1 MNIPKQ
7 LMIGSV
13 PYDVEVV
20 KGWIDERENGEVRIA
35 EVTYHQQYIKISD
48 NVTKHEG
55 KMKNVLHEA
64 IHAMLYEYG
73 FDRLNKEA
81 NVNALTTVFFDFIKN
96 NIRGGVSSFVGVRDY
111 VEIKPVLKTNV
122 EFYDSDVKP
131 AALKLE
137 KKPDTLSF
145 INTAAELLKTVE
157 KHKPKVDV
165 SALATVMA
173 QVDVHKIPDLSVTHK
188 EIRESIANITND
200 KQTRKLPIIDENRSS
215 FPMEDVVKITKKKD
229 DLGAPDQAEKKEEA
243 DPIHWKT
250 GIKYDEEGNP
260 RYRTRYECC
269 MCGNRGNQ
277 YEYKDNK
284 FTKCHKCNAKL
295 KIVQATKKGFPG
307 RDTFGN
313 FFVAN
318 DEYSVI
324 LDGE

>member
-20 KGWIDERENGEVRIA
+20 KGWLEERENGEVRIA
-35 EVTYHQQYIKISD
+35 EVTYHEQQIKISD
-48 NVTKHEG
+48 NVAKHEG
-55 KMKNVLHEA
+55 QMKNVLHEA

-73 FDRLNKEA
+73 LDRLNKEA

-96 NIRGGVSSFVGVRDY
+96 NIRGGISSFVGY
-111 VEIKPVLKTNV
+111 QYLLLKRPEKTDI
-122 EFYDSDVKP
+122 EFYDSDAEP
-131 AALKLE
+131 ANLRF
-137 KKPDTLSF
+137 KKETDELSF
-145 INTAAELLKTVE
+145 INTAAELVE
-157 KHKPKVDV
+157 TINQHPPEVDV
-165 SALATVMA
+165 SALGTAMAKTEIHNAVDDITREQLHEWTVKTA
-173 QVDVHKIPDLSVTHK
+173 PEKP
-188 EIRESIANITND
+188 
-200 KQTRKLPIIDENRSS
+200 TRKLPIVDVNRSS
-215 FPMEDVVKITKKKD
+215 FPVEEIAKITKK
-229 DLGAPDQAEKKEEA
+229 EEEA

-277 YEYKDNK
+277 YEYKENK

-295 KIVQATKKGFPG
+295 KIVQATKNGFPE
-307 RDTFGN
+307 RDAFGN
-313 FFVAN
+313 FYVAN

>member
-1 MNIPKQ
+1 MTIPKQ

-35 EVTYHQQYIKISD
+35 EVTYHEQHIKISD

-73 FDRLNKEA
+73 LDRLNKEV

-96 NIRGGVSSFVGVRDY
+96 NIRGGVSSFVGYEYLVFTS
-111 VEIKPVLKTNV
+111 P
-122 EFYDSDVKP
+122 
-131 AALKLE
+131 E
-137 KKPDTLSF
+137 KKVEKEEQQGLSF
-145 INTAAELLKTVE
+145 INTATELVKMINQQPPEAE
-157 KHKPKVDV
+157 
-165 SALATVMA
+165 
-173 QVDVHKIPDLSVTHK
+173 VHKALDLGGTYK
-188 EIRESIANITND
+188 QLRESAVKMTTD
-200 KQTRKLPIIDENRSS
+200 KQTRKLPIVEVNRSS
-215 FPMEDVVKITKKKD
+215 FPMEEIAKIT
-229 DLGAPDQAEKKEEA
+229 KKEEA

-250 GIKYDEEGNP
+250 GIKYDDEGSP

-277 YEYKDNK
+277 YEYEGNK

-295 KIVQATKKGFPG
+295 KIVPATKKGLPE
-307 RDTFGN
+307 RDAFGN
-313 FFVAN
+313 FYVAN
-318 DEYSVI
+318 DEYSMI

>member
-35 EVTYHQQYIKISD
+35 EVTYHEQYIKISD

-96 NIRGGVSSFVGVRDY
+96 NIRGGVSSFVGVSDY

-131 AALKLE
+131 VILKTKE
-137 KKPDTLSF
+137 GDELSF
-145 INTAAELLKTVE
+145 INTAAELVE
-157 KHKPKVDV
+157 TIKQHPTEVDV
-165 SALATVMA
+165 SALATA
-173 QVDVHKIPDLSVTHK
+173 IAKAEIHKAVDVGQS
-188 EIRESIANITND
+188 
-200 KQTRKLPIIDENRSS
+200 RKLPIINDNRGS
-215 FPMEDVVKITKKKD
+215 FPMGDIVKAT
-229 DLGAPDQAEKKEEA
+229 KKEEA

-277 YEYKDNK
+277 YEYKENK

-295 KIVQATKKGFPG
+295 KIVQATKKGFPQ
-307 RDTFGN
+307 RDAFGN
-313 FFVAN
+313 YYVAN
-318 DEYSVI
+318 DECSVI

>member
-20 KGWIDERENGEVRIA
+20 KGWLEERENGEVRIA
-35 EVTYHQQYIKISD
+35 EVTYHEQQIKISD
-48 NVTKHEG
+48 NVAKHEG
-55 KMKNVLHEA
+55 QMKNVLHEA

-96 NIRGGVSSFVGVRDY
+96 NIRGGVSSFVGY
-111 VEIKPVLKTNV
+111 EYLVLT
-122 EFYDSDVKP
+122 SP
-131 AALKLE
+131 E
-137 KKPDTLSF
+137 KKVEKEEQQGLSF
-145 INTAAELLKTVE
+145 INTTTELVKMINQQPPEAEVRKA
-157 KHKPKVDV
+157 VD
-165 SALATVMA
+165 LG
-173 QVDVHKIPDLSVTHK
+173 VTH
-188 EIRESIANITND
+188 EQIQESVIKMTTD
-200 KQTRKLPIIDENRSS
+200 KQTRKLPIVEVNRSS
-215 FPMEDVVKITKKKD
+215 FPMEEIAKITKK
-229 DLGAPDQAEKKEEA
+229 EEM

-250 GIKYDEEGNP
+250 GIKYDDEGTP

-277 YEYKDNK
+277 YEYKENK

-295 KIVQATKKGFPG
+295 KIVQATKNGFPE
-307 RDTFGN
+307 RDAFGN
-313 FFVAN
+313 FYVAN

>member
-7 LMIGSV
+7 LMIGSI

-20 KGWIDERENGEVRIA
+20 KGWLEERENGEVRIA
-35 EVTYHQQYIKISD
+35 EVTYHEQQIKISD
-48 NVTKHEG
+48 NVAKHEG
-55 KMKNVLHEA
+55 QMKNLLHEA

-73 FDRLNKEA
+73 LDRLNKEA

-96 NIRGGVSSFVGVRDY
+96 NIRGGISSFVGYQYLLLKRP
-111 VEIKPVLKTNV
+111 EKTNV
-122 EFYDSDVKP
+122 EFYDSDAEP
-131 AALKLE
+131 ANLRLKKE
-137 KKPDTLSF
+137 TDELSF
-145 INTAAELLKTVE
+145 INTAAELVKVVNQHPLE
-157 KHKPKVDV
+157 VDV
-165 SALATVMA
+165 SALGATMA
-173 QVDVHKIPDLSVTHK
+173 KAEVRKAVDLGVTH
-188 EIRESIANITND
+188 EQIQESVVKMATD
-200 KQTRKLPIIDENRSS
+200 KQTRKLPIVEVNRSS
-215 FPMEDVVKITKKKD
+215 FPVEEIAKIT
-229 DLGAPDQAEKKEEA
+229 KKEEA

-277 YEYKDNK
+277 YEYKENK

-295 KIVQATKKGFPG
+295 KIVQATKNGFPE
-307 RDTFGN
+307 RDAFGN
-313 FFVAN
+313 FYVAN

>member
-35 EVTYHQQYIKISD
+35 EVTYHEQQIKISH
-48 NVTKHEG
+48 NVAKHEG
-55 KMKNVLHEA
+55 QMKNVLHEA

-73 FDRLNKEA
+73 FDRLNKET

-96 NIRGGVSSFVGVRDY
+96 NIRGGISSFVGY
-111 VEIKPVLKTNV
+111 QYLLLKHPEKTSV
-122 EFYDSDVKP
+122 EFYDSDAEP
-131 AALKLE
+131 ANPRLKKE
-137 KKPDTLSF
+137 IDELSF
-145 INTAAELLKTVE
+145 INTATELVE
-157 KHKPKVDV
+157 TINQQPPEVDV
-165 SALATVMA
+165 SALGTTMAKTEIHNAVDDITREQLHEWTVKKA
-173 QVDVHKIPDLSVTHK
+173 S
-188 EIRESIANITND
+188 E
-200 KQTRKLPIIDENRSS
+200 KQTRKLPIVEVNRSS
-215 FPMEDVVKITKKKD
+215 FPIEEIAKIT
-229 DLGAPDQAEKKEEA
+229 KKEEA

-277 YEYKDNK
+277 YEYKEHK

-295 KIVQATKKGFPG
+295 KIVQATENGFPE
-307 RDTFGN
+307 RDAFGN
-313 FFVAN
+313 FYVAN
-318 DEYSVI
+318 VEYSVI

>member
-1 MNIPKQ
+1 MSIPKQ

-20 KGWIDERENGEVRIA
+20 KGWIDEKENGEVRIA
-35 EVTYHQQYIKISD
+35 EVTYHEQQIKISD
-48 NVTKHEG
+48 NVAKHEG
-55 KMKNVLHEA
+55 QMKNVLHEA

-96 NIRGGVSSFVGVRDY
+96 NIRGGVSSFVGY
-111 VEIKPVLKTNV
+111 EYLVLT
-122 EFYDSDVKP
+122 SP
-131 AALKLE
+131 E
-137 KKPDTLSF
+137 KKVEKEEQQGFSF
-145 INTAAELLKTVE
+145 INTTTELVKMINQQPPEAE
-157 KHKPKVDV
+157 
-165 SALATVMA
+165 
-173 QVDVHKIPDLSVTHK
+173 VHKALDLGGTYK
-188 EIRESIANITND
+188 QLRESAIKPTED
-200 KQTRKLPIIDENRSS
+200 KPTRKLPIVEVNRSS
-215 FPMEDVVKITKKKD
+215 FPMEEIAKIT
-229 DLGAPDQAEKKEEA
+229 KKEEA

-250 GIKYDEEGNP
+250 GIKYDEEGIP

-277 YEYKDNK
+277 YEYKENK

-295 KIVQATKKGFPG
+295 KIVQATKNGFPE
-307 RDTFGN
+307 RDAFGN
-313 FFVAN
+313 FYVAN

>member
-1 MNIPKQ
+1 MSIPKQ

-20 KGWIDERENGEVRIA
+20 KGWIDEKENGEVRIA
-35 EVTYHQQYIKISD
+35 EVTYHEQQIKISD
-48 NVTKHEG
+48 NVAKHEG

-73 FDRLNKEA
+73 LDRLNKEV

-96 NIRGGVSSFVGVRDY
+96 NIRGGISSFVGY
-111 VEIKPVLKTNV
+111 QYLLLKCPEKTNV
-122 EFYDSDVKP
+122 EFYDSDTDP
-131 AALKLE
+131 ATLRF
-137 KKPDTLSF
+137 KKETDELSF
-145 INTAAELLKTVE
+145 INTAAELVE
-157 KHKPKVDV
+157 TINQHPPEVDV
-165 SALATVMA
+165 SALGVAMA
-173 QVDVHKIPDLSVTHK
+173 KAEVHKAVDLGVAH
-188 EIRESIANITND
+188 EQIQESAVKMTTD
-200 KQTRKLPIIDENRSS
+200 KQTRKLPIVDVNRSS
-215 FPMEDVVKITKKKD
+215 FPMEEIAKITKK
-229 DLGAPDQAEKKEEA
+229 EET

-250 GIKYDEEGNP
+250 GIKYDDEGTP

-277 YEYKDNK
+277 YEYEENK

-295 KIVQATKKGFPG
+295 KIVQATKNGFPE
-307 RDTFGN
+307 RDAFGN
-313 FFVAN
+313 FYVAN

>member
-1 MNIPKQ
+1 MSIPKQ

-20 KGWIDERENGEVRIA
+20 KGWIDEKENGEVRIA
-35 EVTYHQQYIKISD
+35 EVTYHEQQIKISD
-48 NVTKHEG
+48 NVAKHEG
-55 KMKNVLHEA
+55 QMKNVLHEA

-73 FDRLNKEA
+73 LDRLNKEV

-96 NIRGGVSSFVGVRDY
+96 NIRGGISSFVGY
-111 VEIKPVLKTNV
+111 QYLLLKCPEKTNV
-122 EFYDSDVKP
+122 EFYDSDTDP
-131 AALKLE
+131 ATLRF
-137 KKPDTLSF
+137 KKETDELSF
-145 INTAAELLKTVE
+145 INTAAELVE
-157 KHKPKVDV
+157 TNNQHPPEVDV
-165 SALATVMA
+165 SALGVAMA
-173 QVDVHKIPDLSVTHK
+173 KAEVHKAVDLGVAH
-188 EIRESIANITND
+188 EQIQESAVKMTTD
-200 KQTRKLPIIDENRSS
+200 KQTRKLPIVDVNRSS
-215 FPMEDVVKITKKKD
+215 FPVEEIAKIT
-229 DLGAPDQAEKKEEA
+229 KKEEA

-277 YEYKDNK
+277 YEYKENK

-295 KIVQATKKGFPG
+295 KIVQATKNGFPE
-307 RDTFGN
+307 RDAFGN
-313 FFVAN
+313 FYVAN